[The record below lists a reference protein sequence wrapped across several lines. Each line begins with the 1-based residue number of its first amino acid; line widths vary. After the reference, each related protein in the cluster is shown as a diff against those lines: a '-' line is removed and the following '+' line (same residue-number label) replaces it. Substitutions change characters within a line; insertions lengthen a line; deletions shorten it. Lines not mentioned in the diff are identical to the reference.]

1 MKWGLEI
8 RKRHS
13 FETHLSRHKDLTG
26 NLESISSMTSQGR
39 AAAMA
44 VSLWFA
50 CLDAIPFVIVAEF
63 LTQRGWFICLVSY
76 ITQLYAALYTSILV
90 FG

>member
-1 MKWGLEI
+1 MKWGSEI

-26 NLESISSMTSQGR
+26 NLESISSMTSKGR
-39 AAAMA
+39 VAAMA

-50 CLDAIPFVIVAEF
+50 CLDAIPFVTEF
-63 LTQRGWFICLVSY
+63 LTQKGWYICLVSY
-76 ITQLYAALYTSILV
+76 STQLYAALYTSILV